1 MLSKEV
7 LVNNDDSFQR
17 FCHINMTIFNEHAQS
32 KKTYARRNEM
42 PFLMKNLSEEIIT
55 RFRLCNKFLNNKTE
69 ENRTL
74 YVKQRNYCAL
84 LLRKT
89 KKMYY
94 DNLGEKSITHNRRF
108 WKTVEP
114 LLSDKLTVKE
124 KINLSENGEIL
135 KTEWR

>member
-1 MLSKEV
+1 M
-7 LVNNDDSFQR
+7 Q
-17 FCHINMTIFNEHAQS
+17 
-32 KKTYARRNEM
+32 
-42 PFLMKNLSEEIIT
+42 
-55 RFRLCNKFLNNKTE
+55 KFLNNQTE
-69 ENRTL
+69 ENRTV
-74 YVKQRNYCAL
+74 YVKQRNYCVL

-94 DNLGEKSITHNRRF
+94 YNLDEKSITHNRRF

-135 KTEWR
+135 KTEWRQPRFSTNYLRMLFKILTFLDFQISIL